1 MNATELKAALA
12 KCSGGEVIDLGG
24 AVLGKVLFK
33 GYLFDKPV
41 TIGNGSLGFDVR
53 GCRGLIFE
61 DVTLGTSL
69 AGYGSDAISARRV
82 KVSSPDATAL
92 TFHNIADG
100 FVEDSEFF
108 DCNLALALRGC
119 SRFHATSNQFHDI
132 RKDGVRFQEGADTL
146 LIDGNDF
153 WDFWP
158 GAVGGEATHPDAI
171 QGATDALRPTRN
183 VTISNNRVWR
193 GKGQAVQGIF
203 CRTYAGR
210 LNYEGLFIRDNVLHG
225 TLYNGIAFTGS
236 GEVERNT
243 LIALPD
249 QKTWMR
255 WGTWDGPIA
264 GNVAPL
270 FNDGGKIVAAPVS
283 NQVAQ

>member
-1 MNATELKAALA
+1 MNETELKTALA

-24 AVLGKVLFK
+24 ASLGKVLLK
-33 GYLFDKPV
+33 GYQFTNPV
-41 TIGNGSLGFDVR
+41 TIANGSLGFDVR

-69 AGYGSDAISARRV
+69 AGYGSGAISARRV
-82 KVSSPDATAL
+82 RVSSPDATAL
-92 TFHNIADG
+92 TFHNIDNG

-119 SRFHATSNQFHDI
+119 SNFKALRNRFHDI
-132 RKDGVRFQEGADTL
+132 RKDGIRVQEGADTL

-153 WDFWP
+153 WDFFP
-158 GAVGGEATHPDAI
+158 GTVGGEATHPDAI
-171 QGATDALRPTRN
+171 QGATDALKPTRD
-183 VTISNNRVWR
+183 VMVSNNRIWR
-193 GKGQAVQGIF
+193 GRGQAVQGIF
-203 CRTYAGR
+203 FRTYAGR
-210 LNYEGLFIRDNVLHG
+210 LNYEGLSIHDNTVHG

-236 GEVERNT
+236 GAVERNT

-255 WGTWDGPIA
+255 WGTWDGAIA

-270 FNDGGKIVAAPVS
+270 FNDGGKIAAAPVG
-283 NQVAQ
+283 NWQ